1 MQSNKSIYKKIITV
15 MLLLAIVCASTL
27 YVTHAWFVDKESAD
41 ITINVAKMSATVT
54 TSDTLSP
61 SDLIA
66 GKTFNKTINVNLV
79 TDFNIYLRV
88 YAVVSVSDAGENYNS
103 TSLITTTAVSGC
115 KQVGGGDEKYYYTI
129 ASSVS
134 SVNNLTSL
142 NTNTYNFVFSFK
154 VDNSVNE
161 DTFASGSTTKIDY
174 YFEYCQIEGATSWFN
189 S

>member
-1 MQSNKSIYKKIITV
+1 M
-15 MLLLAIVCASTL
+15 
-27 YVTHAWFVDKESAD
+27 
-41 ITINVAKMSATVT
+41 
-54 TSDTLSP
+54 
-61 SDLIA
+61 
-66 GKTFNKTINVNLV
+66 
-79 TDFNIYLRV
+79 
-88 YAVVSVSDAGENYNS
+88 
-103 TSLITTTAVSGC
+103 
-115 KQVGGGDEKYYYTI
+115 
-129 ASSVS
+129 S